1 MKPVDVKSSKYIE
14 SSKEIND
21 EDPKFKIGDLV
32 KISKYKYVFAKG
44 FVPNWS
50 EDILLI
56 KKVKS
61 TVLWTYVIS
70 DLKGKEIV
78 GTFREKELQKK
89 QIKKSLEVE
98 SHKEKRR

>member
-50 EDILLI
+50 EDVLLI

-78 GTFREKELQKK
+78 GTFREKEL
-89 QIKKSLEVE
+89 
-98 SHKEKRR
+98 

>member
-21 EDPKFKIGDLV
+21 EDPKLKIGDLV

-50 EDILLI
+50 EDVLLI

-78 GTFREKELQKK
+78 GTFREKEL
-89 QIKKSLEVE
+89 
-98 SHKEKRR
+98 

>member
-21 EDPKFKIGDLV
+21 EDPKFKISDLV

-50 EDILLI
+50 EDVLLI

-78 GTFREKELQKK
+78 GTFREKEL
-89 QIKKSLEVE
+89 
-98 SHKEKRR
+98 

>member
-21 EDPKFKIGDLV
+21 EDPKFKISDLV

-50 EDILLI
+50 EDVLLI

-78 GTFREKELQKK
+78 GTLREKEL
-89 QIKKSLEVE
+89 
-98 SHKEKRR
+98 

>member
-21 EDPKFKIGDLV
+21 EDPKFKISDLV

-78 GTFREKELQKK
+78 GTLREKEL
-89 QIKKSLEVE
+89 
-98 SHKEKRR
+98 

>member
-1 MKPVDVKSSKYIE
+1 MKPADVKSSKYIE

-21 EDPKFKIGDLV
+21 EDPTFKIGDLV

-50 EDILLI
+50 EDVLLI

-78 GTFREKELQKK
+78 GTFREKEL
-89 QIKKSLEVE
+89 
-98 SHKEKRR
+98 